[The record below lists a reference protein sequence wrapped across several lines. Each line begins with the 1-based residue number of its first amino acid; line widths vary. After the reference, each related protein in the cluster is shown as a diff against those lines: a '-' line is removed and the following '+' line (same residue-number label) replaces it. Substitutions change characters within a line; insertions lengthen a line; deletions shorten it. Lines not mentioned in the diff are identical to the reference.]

1 MHNSVHCYLFLY
13 SFFLNIDKGLLR
25 MTTQEQEKKRKERN
39 EYFREYRKN
48 NKEKIA
54 RIQARYYAKKLKEL
68 AEENADD
75 E

>member
-1 MHNSVHCYLFLY
+1 MHNSVHCYLFFY
-13 SFFLNIDKGLLR
+13 FFLNIDKGLLR
-25 MTTQEQEKKRKERN
+25 MTTEEQEKKRKERN

-68 AEENADD
+68 AEENADG

>member
-1 MHNSVHCYLFLY
+1 
-13 SFFLNIDKGLLR
+13 

-68 AEENADD
+68 AEENAD
-75 E
+75 EE

>member
-1 MHNSVHCYLFLY
+1 MHAIFFLFT
-13 SFFLNIDKGLLR
+13 FLNIDKGLLR

-68 AEENADD
+68 AEENADG

>member
-1 MHNSVHCYLFLY
+1 
-13 SFFLNIDKGLLR
+13 
-25 MTTQEQEKKRKERN
+25 MTTQEQEKKRKERH
-39 EYFREYRKN
+39 EYFREYRNN